1 MHPSAPHDN
10 TAHAAIGHYARL
22 MRFCSYASVT
32 LASALLLGKLYAWWA
47 TDSLAMLSSLIDSVF
62 DVVMSIINM
71 VALRYALKPAD
82 DDHRFGHTSIEDIA
96 GLAQCAFIAASM
108 AIILLQSVERLSAP
122 VHILTN
128 PELGIGVSAIGMV
141 LTTFLVVLQ
150 TYTAKKTGSLIIAAD
165 RIHYVGD
172 ILFNMGVI
180 AAYALS
186 SYGHIPVADPLIA
199 ILIAVIV
206 LWNTRPLAIRAFD
219 NLMDKEMPDSEK
231 MRILDIV
238 RSMPD
243 IKGFHRLKTRYSGVR
258 AFIQLHVE
266 IEANLNFRDAHHIA
280 DNLEKA
286 IETAFKE
293 AEVIIH
299 ADPV

>member
-1 MHPSAPHDN
+1 
-10 TAHAAIGHYARL
+10 

-47 TDSLAMLSSLIDSVF
+47 TDSLAMLSSLTDSVF

-122 VHILTN
+122 VTSLTN
-128 PELGIGVSAIGMV
+128 PELGIGISAIGMV
-141 LTTFLVVLQ
+141 LTTLLVILQ

-165 RIHYVGD
+165 RMHYVGD
-172 ILFNMGVI
+172 ILFNLGVI
-180 AAYALS
+180 AAFALS
-186 SYGHIPVADPLIA
+186 SYAHIPAADAVIA

-231 MRILDIV
+231 ARILEIV

-266 IEANLNFRDAHHIA
+266 IDASLNFRDAHAIA
-280 DNLEKA
+280 DHLEKA
-286 IETAFKE
+286 IETSFKD